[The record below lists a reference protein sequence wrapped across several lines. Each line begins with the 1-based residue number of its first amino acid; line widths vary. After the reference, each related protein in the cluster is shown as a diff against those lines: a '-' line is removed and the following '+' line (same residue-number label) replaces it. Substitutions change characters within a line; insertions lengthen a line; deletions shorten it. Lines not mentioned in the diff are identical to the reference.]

1 MGKTNK
7 FKKAEDLANCVIDAL
22 TERGVGCYIWH
33 KATTGSVYIRFDDNR
48 IGSIRI
54 ADHEGRSRLKYK
66 YNLMIDGNFGRPKW
80 VKDDGRWR
88 CYAHSKCYME
98 MVLLIIQQSEKVKQ
112 YSEPK
117 FSYTIPKFKQK

>member
-7 FKKAEDLANCVIDAL
+7 FKKAEDIANCVIDVL
-22 TERGVGCYIWH
+22 TERGVGCYIWR

-88 CYAHSKCYME
+88 CYADAKCYLDLC
-98 MVLLIIQQSEKVKQ
+98 VLIVQQSEKVKQ